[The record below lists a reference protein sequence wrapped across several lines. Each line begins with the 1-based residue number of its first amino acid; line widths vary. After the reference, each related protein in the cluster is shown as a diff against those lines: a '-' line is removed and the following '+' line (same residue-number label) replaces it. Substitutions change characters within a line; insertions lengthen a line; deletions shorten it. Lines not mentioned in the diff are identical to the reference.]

1 MEGTLAQI
9 SMFAGNFAPR
19 FWAFCHGQ
27 LLPIASNT
35 ALFSLLG
42 TTYGGNG
49 QTTFALPDLRSRV
62 PIGVGTGPGLSNV
75 VLGQSFGAETRTLS
89 TANMPAHNHTATV
102 QVGSR
107 SSGATSDEAA
117 GNVPCN
123 AGPDLY
129 AAPSAAN
136 GSLAP
141 AGTLTIQNTG
151 SNVPFSVMQP
161 VLGLNFVICMAGSFP
176 SRN

>member
-27 LLPIASNT
+27 ILPIAQNT

-42 TTYGGNG
+42 TTFGGNG

-62 PIGVGTGPGLSNV
+62 PIGVGQGPGLSPV
-75 VLGQSFGAETRTLS
+75 LLGQSFGAETATLL
-89 TANMPAHNHTATV
+89 TATMPAHNHSATV
-102 QVGSR
+102 RFGADSG
-107 SSGATSDEAA
+107 GATTDEAA
-117 GNVPCN
+117 GNVPCSV
-123 AGPDLY
+123 GPNLY
-129 AAPSAAN
+129 AAPGTAN
-136 GSLAP
+136 GTLA
-141 AGTLTIQNTG
+141 AGTLTIQSTG
-151 SNVPFSVMQP
+151 SNAPFSLMQP
-161 VLGLNFVICMAGSFP
+161 VLGINFVICLAGVYP